1 MRIKALLLAA
11 GYGTRLRPLTN
22 VTPKCLV
29 QVNGKPLLSYWL
41 KKLENLGCEE
51 VIVNTHYL
59 SHEVIR
65 YLDTYKSNKLVVII
79 SHEEEILGTAEVKDI
94 FKSPKFGQ
102 IVGSMVIEGTIKR
115 NKPIRVLRDNI
126 VIFEGEL
133 DSLKRFKDDAN
144 EVPMGTE
151 CGIGVANY
159 RDVKVGDKIEVFDRI
174 EVKRTLD

>member
-1 MRIKALLLAA
+1 MNQKSIFYWKINIDLSL
-11 GYGTRLRPLTN
+11 P
-22 VTPKCLV
+22 
-29 QVNGKPLLSYWL
+29 GKIPNIGSLHI
-41 KKLENLGCEE
+41 LEQTLN
-51 VIVNTHYL
+51 
-59 SHEVIR
+59 
-65 YLDTYKSNKLVVII
+65 
-79 SHEEEILGTAEVKDI
+79 EVKDI

-102 IVGSMVIEGTIKR
+102 IAGSIVIEGTIKR
-115 NKPIRVLRDNI
+115 NKPIRGLRDNI

>member
-1 MRIKALLLAA
+1 MPSQDFKRSARIADLIK
-11 GYGTRLRPLTN
+11 
-22 VTPKCLV
+22 VEIS
-29 QVNGKPLLSYWL
+29 QVLS
-41 KKLENLGCEE
+41 
-51 VIVNTHYL
+51 I
-59 SHEVIR
+59 
-65 YLDTYKSNKLVVII
+65 
-79 SHEEEILGTAEVKDI
+79 EVKDI

-102 IVGSMVIEGTIKR
+102 IAGSIVIEGTIKR

-174 EVKRTLD
+174 EVKRTVD